1 MAEEQKNIKTIRE
14 LDGFTEVNP
23 VATGD
28 NLIVSTT
35 EGVPATKKASIKE
48 VVDIYLNSSDAFTSD
63 NPMVTEDHLFISTN
77 EDTPSTKKAS
87 IKEVVDLYLSSS
99 ASESEGLPD
108 TVTDQDGNEVP
119 NPLKG
124 ATTVTEMVDTDGDGE
139 PDTAIE
145 VVNTP
150 ITSKNV
156 DTLVDPGSGL
166 EVKTVCQNETF
177 DVVDCSDPSVKYKTK
192 KLALAT
198 TSESKTVNIKVNNT
212 GEEYRSGIPLNNN
225 TVSVKFKRLRDAF
238 SYIRNDIGALDTI
251 VNIDIEN
258 DLDEGNINH
267 TNATYFSDP
276 NAEINKCYIYIRG
289 NISDKYSNGEQ
300 PPKIKLK
307 TVNNPSTGNAYI
319 PMWFNAININFSFI
333 HFIFDLDDNRA
344 IHAGFRSH
352 KLCTLNLVGCK
363 FSVRGSCHKLFD
375 ASRGGVIEINNISD
389 TDLDPLNKGFWAPAF
404 EIDLG
409 PRAAAATGGDGV
421 IGDNFYC
428 DYFFGADTGAVFR
441 FPEYGPHI
449 PWDGDPNTTF
459 HSRIHFASNRLDC
472 NSFFSLEANCVVD
485 VIALFTMSTGLSF
498 SATNVPYFLRAGAF
512 NSITLRDGTH
522 IKGTISNGWAEVAN
536 SFPGN
541 ELANPTNQLGGTS
554 TAGQDYIMINNLSP
568 DNALLTTYKGE
579 TNGNLTN
586 YWDNVNWSTI

>member
-35 EGVPATKKASIKE
+35 EGIPATKKASIKE
-48 VVDIYLNSSDAFTSD
+48 VVDTYLNSSDGFTAD
-63 NPMVTEDHLFISTN
+63 NPMVTEDHLFISTS
-77 EDTPSTKKAS
+77 EDKPSTKKAS

-99 ASESEGLPD
+99 ASETESLPD
-108 TVTDQDGNEVP
+108 TVADQDGNEVP

-124 ATTVTEMVDTDGDGE
+124 ATTVTEMIDTDGDGD

-166 EVKTVCQNETF
+166 EVKTVCQNEF
-177 DVVDCSDPSVKYKTK
+177 FNVVDCSDPLVKYKTK

-198 TSESKTVNIKVNNT
+198 TSESKTINIKVNNT
-212 GEEYRSGIPLNNN
+212 GEEYRSGIPLNAN

-238 SYIRNDIGALDTI
+238 SYIRNDIGAVDTI

-258 DLDEGNINH
+258 DIDEGDINH

-276 NAEINKCYIYIRG
+276 NAEANKCYIYING
-289 NISDKYSNGEQ
+289 NLSGRYTNRQQ
-300 PPKIKLK
+300 PPKIKFK
-307 TVNNPSTGNAYI
+307 TVNNPGTSNAYI
-319 PMWFNAININFSFI
+319 PVWLNAININFTFI
-333 HFIFDLDDNRA
+333 HLILDLDDNRGV
-344 IHAGFRSH
+344 HAGFRSH
-352 KLCTLNLVGCK
+352 KLCSLNLVGCK
-363 FSVRGSCHKLFD
+363 FSVRGSCHKLLD
-375 ASRGGVIEINNISD
+375 ASRGGVIEIQNLSD
-389 TDLDPLNKGFWAPAF
+389 HDLDPLNKGFWAPAF

-409 PRAAAATGGDGV
+409 PRKTDATGGNRTA
-421 IGDNFYC
+421 GDDFFC

-449 PWDGDPNTTF
+449 PWGGEPNTRF
-459 HSRIHFASNRLDC
+459 HSRIHFASNRLNC
-472 NSFFSLEANCVVD
+472 NSFFSVESNCVVD
-485 VIALFTMSTGLSF
+485 IVALFTMSTGLSF
-498 SATNVPYFLRAGAF
+498 SSTDVPHFLRAAAF
-512 NSITLRDGTH
+512 NSITLRDGSH
-522 IKGTISNGWAEVAN
+522 IKGTVSGGWAELVN

-541 ELANPTNQLGGTS
+541 VLANPTTQFGGAS
-554 TAGQDYIMINNLSP
+554 TAGQDYIMTNSISP
-568 DNALLTTYKGE
+568 DNNLLTTYKGD

-586 YWDNVNWSTI
+586 YWDNVSWATI